1 MHLKNIKVSFLISV
15 FNGERYLDKSLLSIK
30 NQSFQNYEIVIVN
43 DGSTDN
49 SLSIIRK
56 YKKVFQNYKI
66 INNVKNIG
74 LTKSLN
80 IAAKNARG
88 EWLARLD
95 ADDVCNYLRLEKQ
108 LELISSENSIALIGS
123 GCNFINTD
131 NKVIFKKNFGNNS
144 NYIKSQLQKVN
155 AFFPHS
161 SALIKRSIFFK
172 LGGYDE
178 FFKFAQDYD
187 LWLRISEKYKI
198 IASNDFLVDIRI
210 HNNRISNS
218 SSKKEQFIFARVA
231 IISYWLR
238 KNYKI
243 KVDNKLKK
251 VIYKNLIGYIS
262 GNFYYQGYFNFQK
275 IKNLIFQKEYI
286 KSLFL
291 LIKKFYLLLLFI
303 VVAIS
308 IREYFLKMD
317 SIKILKSNY

>member
-1 MHLKNIKVSFLISV
+1 MQLKNIKVSFLISV
-15 FNGERYLDKSLLSIK
+15 FNGEKYLDKSLLSIK
-30 NQSFQNYEIVIVN
+30 NQTYQNYEIVIVN
-43 DGSTDN
+43 DASTDN

-56 YKKVFQNYKI
+56 YKKIFKNYKI
-66 INNVKNIG
+66 INNIKNIG

-95 ADDVCNYLRLEKQ
+95 ADDVCNYLRLDKQ

-131 NKVIFKKNFGNNS
+131 DKVIFKKSFGNKS
-144 NYIKSQLQKVN
+144 NYLKSQLQKVN

-161 SALIKRSIFFK
+161 SALIKRSIFLK

-187 LWLRISEKYKI
+187 LWLRVSEKYEI
-198 IASNDFLVDIRI
+198 IASNDFLVNIRI
-210 HNNRISNS
+210 HNNRISN
-218 SSKKEQFIFARVA
+218 KKTKNEQFIFARVA

-238 KNYKI
+238 NNFNIKSDNKI
-243 KVDNKLKK
+243 KK
-251 VIYKNLIGYIS
+251 IIFKNLLSYIS
-262 GNFYYQGYFNFQK
+262 RSPYYQGYFHFQNV
-275 IKNLIFQKEYI
+275 KNLLLEKKYF
-286 KSLFL
+286 KSIL
-291 LIKKFYLLLLFI
+291 LIIKKFYLLLLFI
-303 VVAIS
+303 IVAIS

-317 SIKILKSNY
+317 SIKILKRK